1 MNGCIDL
8 LIKSGGYTRKDSS
21 ILSSYREIRLFDLS
35 ASAGI
40 GEFLD
45 SDNFEI
51 TEVVPETDFG
61 IQITVTV
68 WRPVI
73 STDRL
78 WGYSKR
84 KNWSPRRS
92 TSFILMVCLLI
103 YISLLWRIWY
113 ISVWREITWYYGWF
127 GIYKGIV

>member
-78 WGYSKR
+78 
-84 KNWSPRRS
+84 
-92 TSFILMVCLLI
+92 
-103 YISLLWRIWY
+103 
-113 ISVWREITWYYGWF
+113 
-127 GIYKGIV
+127 